1 MNIRFILQEEDYLQ
15 HELFVASE
23 NKLFKF
29 SSSKIL
35 GVYLAVSAISGY
47 YLYTQNH
54 LTVALISIV
63 VGGVII
69 MALPRLVRG
78 YYKNEITKYVQN
90 TFGNSSGKEIECEFF
105 MDNML
110 MGDGERA
117 ATIAYNQI
125 ENVTE
130 TSDYFYAKVQSS
142 SHIIIPKVGIGNAR
156 PVKQRLLN
164 ICEESKIP
172 YYEQLDWT
180 W

>member
-29 SSSKIL
+29 SPSKIL

-63 VGGVII
+63 VGGAVI

-90 TFGNSSGKEIECEFF
+90 TFGGSYGKEIECEF
-105 MDNML
+105 L
-110 MGDGERA
+110 W
-117 ATIAYNQI
+117 TICSWEMESVLLQLP
-125 ENVTE
+125 
-130 TSDYFYAKVQSS
+130 
-142 SHIIIPKVGIGNAR
+142 IIK
-156 PVKQRLLN
+156 
-164 ICEESKIP
+164 SKM
-172 YYEQLDWT
+172 
-180 W
+180 